1 MLASGENINVLV
13 LDTEV
18 YSNTGGQASKSTPLG
33 ASAKFATS
41 GKVREKKDLAMIS
54 MTYGSIYVAKVSLS
68 NPAQCIKA
76 FIEAERYNGPSIII
90 AYAHC
95 IAQGI
100 DMTKGSSEQKK
111 AINAGYWTLLRFNPD
126 LMEEGKS
133 PLIIDSKE
141 PGSDLAGFMEGEN
154 RFRLTKKANPEKYE
168 KLVDI
173 ATTKL
178 NRRNRIMCIMSEH
191 LADNKE

>member
-1 MLASGENINVLV
+1 
-13 LDTEV
+13 
-18 YSNTGGQASKSTPLG
+18 
-33 ASAKFATS
+33 
-41 GKVREKKDLAMIS
+41 
-54 MTYGSIYVAKVSLS
+54 
-68 NPAQCIKA
+68 
-76 FIEAERYNGPSIII
+76 
-90 AYAHC
+90 
-95 IAQGI
+95 
-100 DMTKGSSEQKK
+100 MTKGSLEQKK
-111 AINAGYWTLLRFNPD
+111 AINAGYWTLLRFNPE

-141 PGSDLAGFMEGEN
+141 QGSDLAGFMDGEN

-178 NRRNRIMCIMSEH
+178 NRRNRIMRIMSEH

>member
-1 MLASGENINVLV
+1 
-13 LDTEV
+13 
-18 YSNTGGQASKSTPLG
+18 
-33 ASAKFATS
+33 
-41 GKVREKKDLAMIS
+41 MIS

-100 DMTKGSSEQKK
+100 DMTKGSLEQKK

-141 PGSDLAGFMEGEN
+141 PGSDLADFMAGEN

-168 KLVDI
+168 QIVDI
-173 ATTKL
+173 ATAKL
-178 NRRNRIMCIMSEH
+178 NRRNRVMRVMAEH